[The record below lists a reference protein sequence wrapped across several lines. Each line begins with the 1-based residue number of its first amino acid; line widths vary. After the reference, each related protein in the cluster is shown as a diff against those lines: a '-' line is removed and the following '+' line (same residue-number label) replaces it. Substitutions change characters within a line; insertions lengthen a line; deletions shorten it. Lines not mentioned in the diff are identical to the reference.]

1 MAIYGMPR
9 RRFKSNRPDIHIAL
23 ICLCLVHPI
32 AVRVSPQSVAAVLAL
47 HQAPAPWQSLGKI
60 HRRMSWCLMGLW
72 PAMFFRL
79 VYLVW
84 PRTSCIV
91 IWYPVHTCPMQFM
104 NSWTQ
109 DHLRS
114 SKGKKFSVRLQTTC
128 PRLNIPWKRNN
139 NAYQNS
145 VVNCS
150 EDWVRAEHALFPKP
164 PNIHQQNCQVHVS
177 MVSFC
182 SPKLLV
188 TSSGLTES
196 KPTLKDCLYQLYH
209 ALPCQARLSNIFQH
223 TAVHSRPEIQV
234 AVEEAQQAACC
245 FQPPCS
251 VTWISQS
258 FARVWFDHHIIFGKP
273 KSAAVRC
280 GHYPLVQDQMNW
292 LKCIWLSNPHFCGH
306 RPRHTISLKDP
317 KSIWSKSPKK
327 LYRNNIE

>member
-1 MAIYGMPR
+1 
-9 RRFKSNRPDIHIAL
+9 
-23 ICLCLVHPI
+23 
-32 AVRVSPQSVAAVLAL
+32 
-47 HQAPAPWQSLGKI
+47 
-60 HRRMSWCLMGLW
+60 
-72 PAMFFRL
+72 
-79 VYLVW
+79 
-84 PRTSCIV
+84 
-91 IWYPVHTCPMQFM
+91 
-104 NSWTQ
+104 
-109 DHLRS
+109 
-114 SKGKKFSVRLQTTC
+114 
-128 PRLNIPWKRNN
+128 
-139 NAYQNS
+139 
-145 VVNCS
+145 
-150 EDWVRAEHALFPKP
+150 
-164 PNIHQQNCQVHVS
+164 

-245 FQPPCS
+245 FQPPCLSIRKMVSRTRHHSPCSQIVSDRLRSSQIVSDPKVQGWCS

-258 FARVWFDHHIIFGKP
+258 FARVWFDNHIIFGKP

-306 RPRHTISLKDP
+306 RPRHTISLKNP
-317 KSIWSKSPKK
+317 KSI
-327 LYRNNIE
+327 